1 MGFLYNGLMRLVL
14 VFLPVVARFQLKLRQ
29 GVDGRRDWRSRYPK
43 QFEPKGPILWVHVAS
58 LGEFEQG
65 RPFMEQFKKKYPDW
79 SLVVTFFSP
88 SGFELRK
95 EYPLADWVAYL
106 PFDTRRNAI
115 DWVNWLQP
123 SLVVFVKY
131 EIWPNYLKEVSK
143 KEIPLYL
150 IAASFRTSQ
159 VFFKWYGGYFRNALR
174 SFNRIFVQTEQDQNL
189 LVDIGY
195 HSVEVTGDTRVDRV
209 LEIAENAPEDPIVA
223 HFVGDHW
230 TLVVGSSWAPDEE
243 RILKALEMA
252 QLGAV
257 RVVCAPHSI
266 TESNLVRL
274 EKRLGA
280 QAVRYSKAAGLSEAE
295 LQSYSWLIVDN
306 IGKLNTL
313 YRYGVVAY
321 IGGGFGAGIHNTL
334 EPAAWGLPVIFG
346 PRYKKFEEANQLIQ
360 RGAAFTI
367 QEPEELA
374 ACLKYLYQAAEREE
388 ASKQVQDYL
397 QQSKGATGKILRRM
411 EESEMKQPR
420 P

>member
-150 IAASFRTSQ
+150 IAASFRASQ

-189 LVDIGY
+189 LLHIGY

-230 TLVVGSSWAPDEE
+230 TLIVGSSWAPDEE

-313 YRYGVVAY
+313 YR
-321 IGGGFGAGIHNTL
+321 
-334 EPAAWGLPVIFG
+334 
-346 PRYKKFEEANQLIQ
+346 
-360 RGAAFTI
+360 
-367 QEPEELA
+367 
-374 ACLKYLYQAAEREE
+374 
-388 ASKQVQDYL
+388 
-397 QQSKGATGKILRRM
+397 
-411 EESEMKQPR
+411 
-420 P
+420 